1 MYKRQL
7 LVLAEGEQRNV
18 QYAVG
23 FYYENGVKTQVDL
36 EKAAQWYK
44 KAADQ
49 GHEEAQL
56 HLGLLYAQG
65 KGVEQDYQKAVSWLR
80 RAANQGNANAQYNI
94 CLLYTSPMTPSAFT
108 IRRGSSSIRIWV
120 LMI

>member
-1 MYKRQL
+1 MAFDCVGKECVLKFKKENGGMNMSKEPIDFSLEEL

-65 KGVEQDYQKAVSWLR
+65 
-80 RAANQGNANAQYNI
+80 
-94 CLLYTSPMTPSAFT
+94 
-108 IRRGSSSIRIWV
+108 
-120 LMI
+120 